1 MFKVVGLFLQFVIGI
16 TLARAM
22 GASGYGIYAFPMAVV
37 TLLSVPAMAGMPQI
51 LIRNISG
58 YLTMGSY
65 GLIRGLLIRANQ
77 FVILISLTIAG
88 AATVIYFFGGH
99 NDFFSVKGTTFL
111 LSMLLLPIVAL
122 NNVRMAALQGL
133 RKVVLGQ
140 FPETIVKPLVFIGI
154 IFILFI
160 FFEKKLSPS
169 LAMSFQV
176 TAAFCAFIFGS
187 FLLIGNQPKEMKAT
201 PSEYETRKWLKIV
214 FPFMFL
220 GMIQVINKQTDMV
233 MLGLM
238 RSSAEVG
245 IYQAV
250 VHGSNLISFVLVAVN
265 TAQAPQ
271 IARLWSSDEK
281 QQLQQMLTATARIVA
296 LSTVIASVTL
306 ILGGRF
312 FLFLLFGQEF
322 TEGFKALQIL
332 CMGQIVNGLAGSV
345 GSILHMT
352 GYEIK
357 ALQAMGLSA
366 VINIVLNLYLVPR
379 YGMEGAALATAI
391 SLSVWN
397 ILMVIWVKK
406 YTGLNS
412 TALGKIQK

>member
-1 MFKVVGLFLQFVIGI
+1 
-16 TLARAM
+16 
-22 GASGYGIYAFPMAVV
+22 
-37 TLLSVPAMAGMPQI
+37 
-51 LIRNISG
+51 
-58 YLTMGSY
+58 
-65 GLIRGLLIRANQ
+65 
-77 FVILISLTIAG
+77 
-88 AATVIYFFGGH
+88 
-99 NDFFSVKGTTFL
+99 
-111 LSMLLLPIVAL
+111 
-122 NNVRMAALQGL
+122 
-133 RKVVLGQ
+133 VVLGQ
-140 FPETIVKPLVFIGI
+140 IPETIVKPLIFISI
-154 IFILFI
+154 ISILFI
-160 FFEKKLSPS
+160 FSEKKLSPP

-176 TAAFCAFIFGS
+176 IAAFCAFIFGS
-187 FLLIGNQPKEMKAT
+187 FLLICNQPKEMKAAS
-201 PSEYETRKWLKIV
+201 SEYETRKWLKII

-220 GMIQVINKQTDMV
+220 GMIQVINKQTDIV

-271 IARLWSSDEK
+271 IARLWSSGKK
-281 QQLQQMLTATARIVA
+281 QQLQQMLTATARIIA
-296 LSTVIASVTL
+296 LATVIASVTL
-306 ILGGRF
+306 IFGGQF

-345 GSILHMT
+345 GSVLHMT
-352 GYEIK
+352 GHEIK

-397 ILMVIWVKK
+397 ILMVILVKK